1 MDLPTRLHN
10 DVTREYDGIWNQVS
24 SFLSVRGHD
33 VPDWPEWCY
42 MPMAG
47 AYAIVSGG
55 GSLPKRKRPDISK
68 VAAIAAWRPT
78 RAIVEV
84 DPAQLR
90 SLWEGE
96 IPEEV
101 GAADLSSL
109 PVWAPYVD
117 LQGVDGASAEGAI
130 LHLEHDANDGHAEFR
145 GLLIHEDLST
155 RPAVLDLGRGLE
167 EGARSV
173 IEEAVRVAH
182 KEKEQV
188 PVELG
193 MTEVITER
201 VRPLLSIALY
211 LASSEST
218 WRPERPMRPAR
229 STVDPP
235 PESIVYTVT

>member
-10 DVTREYDGIWNQVS
+10 DLTREYDGIWDQVS
-24 SFLSVRGHD
+24 SFLDARGHD
-33 VPDWPEWCY
+33 IPDWPGWCY

-47 AYAIVSGG
+47 SYAIVSGG
-55 GSLPKRKRPDISK
+55 GSLPKRKLPDISK
-68 VAAIAAWRPT
+68 IAAVAAWRPT
-78 RAIVEV
+78 RTIVEV
-84 DPAQLR
+84 DPARLQ

-96 IPEEV
+96 ILEEV
-101 GAADLSSL
+101 SAADLSSL

-117 LQGVDGASAEGAI
+117 LQGVDGAPAEGAI
-130 LHLEHDANDGHAEFR
+130 LHLEHDANDSHAEFR

-155 RPAVLDLGRGLE
+155 RPAVLDLGKGLE

-182 KEKEQV
+182 KEKEQA

-193 MTEVITER
+193 MTEAVTER

-211 LASSEST
+211 LASGEST
-218 WRPERPMRPAR
+218 WHPERPTRPSR
-229 STVDPP
+229 DTVEPP
-235 PESIVYTVT
+235 SESAVYTVQ